1 MRIPTSSF
9 PNALV
14 SQLQQLA
21 ERQNRLQNQAATG
34 QRVQQPSDDP
44 AAMRRVM
51 DLQAES
57 TALTQYQNNTVSAQE
72 VAQATF
78 TAIKGFKTTSDRA
91 NEIATLAGGVT
102 SNTDLTTY
110 VKEVNELI
118 KEGLANANTKHQ
130 GNYLFGGTKTD
141 QPPFEA
147 TYDSEGNVLTVTYKG
162 NSNLAETEVMQDVS
176 LSARVP
182 GANTTGSGA
191 KGLLTDSRTGADF
204 FNHLLSLRDH
214 LASGDKAAVM
224 TTDSANLRVD
234 ENNLINH
241 LGSNGAVQ
249 ARLETAASLSS
260 ARSLSLEKLVSREAD
275 ADLTQTIVR
284 LNETQT
290 AYQAAL
296 QSGGKILNQSLLD
309 YLR

>member
-9 PNALV
+9 PNSLV
-14 SQLQQLA
+14 SQLQQLS

-34 QRVQQPSDDP
+34 QRVQVPSDDP

-57 TALTQYQNNTVSAQE
+57 TALTQYQRNTVGAQE

-91 NEIATLAGGVT
+91 NEIATLAGGVN
-102 SNTDLTTY
+102 SSADLKTY

-118 KEGLANANTKHQ
+118 KQGLANANTQHQ
-130 GNYLFGGTKTD
+130 GSYLFGGTKSD
-141 QPPFEA
+141 QAPFTA
-147 TYDSEGNVLTVTYKG
+147 TTDSEGNVLTVTYQG
-162 NSNLAETEVMQDVS
+162 NSTVAETEVMQGVS
-176 LSARVP
+176 VSARVP
-182 GANTTGSGA
+182 GANTTGSGP

-214 LASGDKAAVM
+214 LANGDKTAVLS
-224 TTDSANLRVD
+224 TDAPQLRAD
-234 ENNLINH
+234 EDNLINH

-249 ARLETAASLSS
+249 ARIETASSLSA

-309 YLR
+309 YIQ